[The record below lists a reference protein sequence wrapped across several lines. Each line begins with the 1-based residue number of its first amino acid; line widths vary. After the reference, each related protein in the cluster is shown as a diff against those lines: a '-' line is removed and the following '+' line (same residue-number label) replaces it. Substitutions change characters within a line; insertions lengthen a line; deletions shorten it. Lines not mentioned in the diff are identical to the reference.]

1 MGVET
6 AILVG
11 GLTLAKGVG
20 DYNQAKSSARATA
33 NEGRIAI
40 ANRKR
45 EIQELVA
52 RQKIGYLQSGVEL
65 EGTAQAVMQDTY
77 NKGVEDVNA
86 IAGTYNKSIKNQMT
100 AARAQL
106 LGNIAKAGVSAYS
119 IYNMGIE
126 DMSDVATSYNPATTP
141 PPVKPIY
148 KGV

>member
-65 EGTAQAVMQDTY
+65 EGTAQTVMQDTY
-77 NKGVEDVNA
+77 TKGIEDVNA

-100 AARAQL
+100 AARANL
-106 LGNIAKAGVSAYS
+106 LGSIAKAGVNAYS
-119 IYNMGIE
+119 VASLGSMGQE
-126 DMSDVATSYNPATTP
+126 AGLQDEPVNLMSQT
-141 PPVKPIY
+141 KWY